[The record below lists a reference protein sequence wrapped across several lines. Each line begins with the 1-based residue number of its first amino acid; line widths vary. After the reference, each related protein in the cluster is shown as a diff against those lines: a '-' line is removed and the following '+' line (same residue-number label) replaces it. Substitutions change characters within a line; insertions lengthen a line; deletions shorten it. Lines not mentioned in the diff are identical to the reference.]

1 LFGGIVPLEVKMSE
15 FFKTKKKI
23 WIPVLIV
30 MVALIG
36 FFAMRGKSASQDGS
50 FQTEKVKRGDLVAT
64 VGATG
69 TVRARQ
75 TANLVWLTS
84 GTVENVNVKVG
95 DKVPAGAELAR
106 LEKTSLPQNI
116 ILAEAD
122 LVSAQRELENLL
134 DSDTPRAQA
143 WIALRDAEKAY
154 DKAYDYRD
162 SLNNPIQV
170 TDVRLVT
177 EIVRGVPIQVPKKKT
192 YKADASKD
200 EIEKADADLA
210 LKKAQFE
217 DAQRAYD
224 RLKDGPNRDDLSAA
238 QARVDA
244 AQATLN
250 MAQLTAPFAGTIT
263 EAEPLPGDQVSA
275 GMQAFRL
282 DNLDSLIVDVQVS
295 EVDINAITLGQP
307 VTLSFDAIL
316 GRDYNGKVV
325 KVSQAGTV
333 VQGVVNFTITVELTE
348 FDEDVKPGMTAAVNI
363 VVREIKDAVQI
374 PNRAVRLVDGQ
385 RVVYVLKDGSPVK
398 VGIRLGAS
406 SDIYS
411 VVVGGDIK
419 EGDLIILNPPV
430 EFQPG
435 GPPGGMR

>member
-1 LFGGIVPLEVKMSE
+1 MAK

-23 WIPVLIV
+23 WIPVLILLV
-30 MVALIG
+30 SLIG
-36 FFAMRGKSASQDGS
+36 IFVIRRNSDEKNGI
-50 FQTEKVKRGDLVAT
+50 FQTAEIKRGDLVAT

-69 TVRARQ
+69 TVRAHQ
-75 TANLVWLTS
+75 TAILVWQTS
-84 GTVENVNVKVG
+84 GTVEDVSVQVG
-95 DKVPAGAELAR
+95 DQVPAGAELAR

-116 ILAEAD
+116 ILAEAE
-122 LVSAQRELENLL
+122 LVSAQRSLEDLL
-134 DSDTPRAQA
+134 NSDTARAQA
-143 WIALRDAEKAY
+143 WIALRNAEDAY

-162 SLNNPIQV
+162 SLNDPIQV

-177 EIVRGVPIQVPKKKT
+177 QIVGGVPVQVPKKKT
-192 YKADASKD
+192 YKTDASKE
-200 EIEKADADLA
+200 EIEKADATLA
-210 LKKAQFE
+210 LTTAQFE
-217 DAQRAYD
+217 DAQRTYD
-224 RLKDGPNRDDLSAA
+224 RLKDGPNEDDLSAA

-250 MAQLTAPFAGTIT
+250 MAKITAPFAGTIT
-263 EAEPLPGDQVSA
+263 EAEPLTGDQVSA

-282 DNLDSLIVDVQVS
+282 DNLDSLFVDVQVS
-295 EVDINAITLGQP
+295 EVDINAVTMGQP
-307 VTLSFDAIL
+307 VSLSFDAIL
-316 GRDYNGKVV
+316 GREYNGEVV
-325 KVSQAGTV
+325 QVSQAGTV

-363 VVREIKDAVQI
+363 VVREIKDAVLI

-385 RVVYVLKDGSPVK
+385 RVVYIQKDGMPEK
-398 VGIRLGAS
+398 VEIRLGAS

-430 EFQPG
+430 EFQAG
-435 GPPGGMR
+435 GPPRGMQ

>member
-1 LFGGIVPLEVKMSE
+1 MSE
-15 FFKTKKKI
+15 FLRTKKKI

-30 MVALIG
+30 MVAIIAII
-36 FFAMRGKSASQDGS
+36 AMRRTSDGQNGN
-50 FQTEKVKRGDLVAT
+50 FQTEKVNRGDLVAT

-75 TANLVWLTS
+75 TAILTWQTS
-84 GTVENVNVKVG
+84 GTVEDVNVQVG
-95 DKVPAGAELAR
+95 DHVPAGAELAS

-116 ILAEAD
+116 ILAEAE
-122 LVSAQRELENLL
+122 LVSAQRDLEDLL

-143 WIALRDAEKAY
+143 WIALRNTEKAY

-177 EIVRGVPIQVPKKKT
+177 EIIGGVPVQVPKKKT
-192 YKADASKD
+192 YKADASEE

-210 LKKAQFE
+210 LKKAQYE
-217 DAQRAYD
+217 DAQRSYE
-224 RLKDGPNRDDLSAA
+224 RLKNGPDDDDLSAA
-238 QARVDA
+238 EARVDA

-250 MAQLTAPFAGTIT
+250 MARLTAPFAGTIT
-263 EAEPLPGDQVSA
+263 EAQPLPGDQVSA
-275 GMQAFRL
+275 GIQAFRL
-282 DNLDSLIVDVQVS
+282 DNLDSLFVDVQVS
-295 EVDINAITLGQP
+295 EVDINAITVGQP

-316 GRDYNGKVV
+316 GREYNGEVV
-325 KVSQAGTV
+325 QVSQAGTV
-333 VQGVVNFTITVELTE
+333 TQGVVNFTITVELTE

-363 VVREIKDAVQI
+363 VVREIKDAILI
-374 PNRAVRLVDGQ
+374 PNRAVRLIDGQ
-385 RVVYVLKDGSPVK
+385 RVVYILKDGIPEK

-419 EGDLIILNPPV
+419 EGDLVILNPPV

>member
-1 LFGGIVPLEVKMSE
+1 MAK

-23 WIPVLIV
+23 WIPVLILLV
-30 MVALIG
+30 SLIG
-36 FFAMRGKSASQDGS
+36 IFVIRRNSDEKNGI
-50 FQTEKVKRGDLVAT
+50 FQTAEIKRGDLVAT

-69 TVRARQ
+69 TVRAHQ
-75 TANLVWLTS
+75 TAILVWQTS
-84 GTVENVNVKVG
+84 GTVEDVSVQVG
-95 DKVPAGAELAR
+95 DQVPAGAELAR

-116 ILAEAD
+116 ILAEAE
-122 LVSAQRELENLL
+122 LVSAQRSLEDLL
-134 DSDTPRAQA
+134 NSDTARAQA
-143 WIALRDAEKAY
+143 WIALRNAEDAY

-162 SLNNPIQV
+162 SLNDPIQV

-177 EIVRGVPIQVPKKKT
+177 QIVGGVPVQVPKKKT
-192 YKADASKD
+192 YKTDASKE
-200 EIEKADADLA
+200 EIEKADANLA
-210 LKKAQFE
+210 LTTAQFE
-217 DAQRAYD
+217 DAQRTYD
-224 RLKDGPNRDDLSAA
+224 RLKDGPNEDDLSAA

-250 MAQLTAPFAGTIT
+250 MAKITAPFAGTIT
-263 EAEPLPGDQVSA
+263 EAEPLTGDQVSA

-282 DNLDSLIVDVQVS
+282 DNLNSLFVDVQVS
-295 EVDINAITLGQP
+295 EVDINAVTMGQP
-307 VTLSFDAIL
+307 VSLSFDAIL
-316 GRDYNGKVV
+316 GREYNGEVV
-325 KVSQAGTV
+325 QVSQAGTV

-363 VVREIKDAVQI
+363 VVREIKDAVLI

-385 RVVYVLKDGSPVK
+385 RVVYIQKDGMPEK
-398 VGIRLGAS
+398 VEIRLGAS

-430 EFQPG
+430 EFQAG
-435 GPPGGMR
+435 GPPRGMQ

>member
-1 LFGGIVPLEVKMSE
+1 MIG

-30 MVALIG
+30 LVVLIG
-36 FFAMRGKSASQDGS
+36 FFVIRRNSAGS
-50 FQTEKVKRGDLVAT
+50 NGIFQTAEVTRGDLVAT

-69 TVRARQ
+69 TVRSHQ
-75 TANLVWLTS
+75 TAILVWQTS
-84 GTVENVNVKVG
+84 GTVEDVNVEVG
-95 DKVPAGAELAR
+95 DRVLAR

-116 ILAEAD
+116 ILAEAE
-122 LVSAQRELENLL
+122 LVSAQRALEDLL
-134 DSDTPRAQA
+134 NSDTARAQA
-143 WIALRDAEKAY
+143 WIALRNTQEAY

-177 EIVRGVPIQVPKKKT
+177 QIVNGVPVQVPKKKT
-192 YKADASKD
+192 YKTDASDD
-200 EIEKADADLA
+200 EIEKADANLA
-210 LKKAQFE
+210 LTKAQYE
-217 DAQRAYD
+217 DAQRTYD
-224 RLKDGPNRDDLSAA
+224 RLKDGPNDDDLSAA

-250 MAQLTAPFAGTIT
+250 MARIAAPFAGTIT
-263 EAEPLPGDQVSA
+263 EAEPLVG
-275 GMQAFRL
+275 
-282 DNLDSLIVDVQVS
+282 VS
-295 EVDINAITLGQP
+295 EVDINAVTLGQP
-307 VTLSFDAIL
+307 VSLSFDAIL
-316 GRDYNGKVV
+316 GRDYNGEVV
-325 KVSQAGTV
+325 QVSQAGTV

-363 VVREIKDAVQI
+363 VVREIKDAVLI

-385 RVVYVLKDGSPVK
+385 RVVYLQKNGMPEK
-398 VGIRLGAS
+398 AEIRLGAS
-406 SDIYS
+406 SDTNS

-419 EGDLIILNPPV
+419 EGDLIILNPPI
-430 EFQPG
+430 EFQAG

>member
-1 LFGGIVPLEVKMSE
+1 MIG

-30 MVALIG
+30 LVVLIG
-36 FFAMRGKSASQDGS
+36 FFVIRRNSAGS
-50 FQTEKVKRGDLVAT
+50 NGIFQTAEVTRGDLVAT

-69 TVRARQ
+69 TVRSHQ
-75 TANLVWLTS
+75 TAILVWQTS
-84 GTVENVNVKVG
+84 GTVEDVNVEVG
-95 DKVPAGAELAR
+95 DRVLAGAELAR

-116 ILAEAD
+116 ILAEAE
-122 LVSAQRELENLL
+122 LVSAQRALEDLL
-134 DSDTPRAQA
+134 NSDTARAQA
-143 WIALRDAEKAY
+143 WIALRNTQEAY

-177 EIVRGVPIQVPKKKT
+177 QIVNGVPVQVPKKKT
-192 YKADASKD
+192 YKTDASDD
-200 EIEKADADLA
+200 EIEKADANLA
-210 LKKAQFE
+210 LTKAQYE
-217 DAQRAYD
+217 DAQRTYD
-224 RLKDGPNRDDLSAA
+224 RLKDGPNDDDLSAA

-250 MAQLTAPFAGTIT
+250 MARIAAPFAGTIT
-263 EAEPLPGDQVSA
+263 EAEPLVGDQVSA
-275 GMQAFRL
+275 GVQAFRL
-282 DNLDSLIVDVQVS
+282 DNLDRLFVDVQVS
-295 EVDINAITLGQP
+295 EVDINAVTLGQP
-307 VTLSFDAIL
+307 VSLSFDAIL
-316 GRDYNGKVV
+316 GRDYNGEVV
-325 KVSQAGTV
+325 QVSQAGTV

-363 VVREIKDAVQI
+363 VVREIKDAVLI

-385 RVVYVLKDGSPVK
+385 RVVYLQKNGMPEK
-398 VGIRLGAS
+398 AEIRLGAS
-406 SDIYS
+406 SDTNS

-419 EGDLIILNPPV
+419 EGDLIILNPPI
-430 EFQPG
+430 EFQAG

>member
-1 LFGGIVPLEVKMSE
+1 MSE
-15 FFKTKKKI
+15 FLKTKKKI
-23 WIPVLIV
+23 WIPILIV
-30 MVALIG
+30 IAALIG
-36 FFAMRGKSASQDGS
+36 FFAMRGNSDGQNGN
-50 FQTEKVKRGDLVAT
+50 FQTEKINRGDLVAT

-75 TANLVWLTS
+75 TAILAWQTS
-84 GTVENVNVKVG
+84 GTVEDVNVQVG
-95 DKVPAGAELAR
+95 DQVPADAELAR

-116 ILAEAD
+116 ILAEAE
-122 LVSAQRELENLL
+122 LVSAQRALEDLL

-177 EIVRGVPIQVPKKKT
+177 EIVGGVPVQVPKKKT
-192 YKADASKD
+192 YKADASEE

-210 LKKAQFE
+210 LKKAQYE
-217 DAQRAYD
+217 DAQRTFD
-224 RLKDGPNRDDLSAA
+224 RLKDGPDDDDLSAA

-250 MAQLTAPFAGTIT
+250 MARIASPFAGTIT
-263 EAEPLPGDQVSA
+263 ESEPLPGDQVST

-282 DNLDSLIVDVQVS
+282 DNLDSLFVDVEVS
-295 EVDINAITLGQP
+295 EVDINAVTVGQP

-316 GRDYNGKVV
+316 GREYNGEVV

-333 VQGVVNFTITVELTE
+333 TQGVVNFTITVELTE

-363 VVREIKDAVQI
+363 VVREIKDAVLI
-374 PNRAVRLVDGQ
+374 PNRAVRLIDGE
-385 RVVYVLKDGSPVK
+385 RVVYILKEGMPEK